1 MLAQLKLKLARHIK
15 HPHFKVVLPIAWGG
29 LTFFSTIAALSLLL
43 VSVSKPAY
51 LQNLKYSVYSANPLV
66 LGDSS
71 TRISQGD
78 SRAESI
84 DRVMAFYKC
93 PMTGL
98 GDKFVQEADKNN
110 IPYWVVAS
118 IAFQESSC
126 GKNTPIKNGEE
137 TYNAYG
143 YGVWG
148 EHIKAF
154 KTWEHGIEVMS
165 VYMSEMFYS
174 QNITELCE
182 IMKTY
187 TPPSKGSWCAG
198 VGHFRDQ
205 ILGYETPN
213 AKFFE
218 LYTE

>member
-1 MLAQLKLKLARHIK
+1 MLAQLKSKLAYHVS
-15 HPHFKVVLPIAWGG
+15 HPHLKVVLPIAWGG
-29 LTFFSTIAALSLLL
+29 LTFFSTIVALSLLL
-43 VSVSKPAY
+43 VSVSNPTY
-51 LQNLKYSVYSANPLV
+51 LQNLRYSIYSANPLV

-78 SRAESI
+78 SRAASI
-84 DRVMAFYKC
+84 DRVMAFYNC

-98 GDKFVQEADKNN
+98 GAKFVEEADKNN
-110 IPYWVVAS
+110 IPYWTVAS

-126 GKNTPIKNGEE
+126 GKNTPVKDGGE

-148 EHIKAF
+148 EHVKAF
-154 KTWEHGIEVMS
+154 DSWEHGIEVMS
-165 VYMSEMFYS
+165 RYMYEMFYS
-174 QNITELCE
+174 KNVTELCE

-205 ILGYETPN
+205 ILGYETPD
-213 AKFFE
+213 AKIFE
-218 LYTE
+218 LYKD